1 MILGDLLDAPVRGP
15 PTSRSATWWTCGSC
29 STARWTGTLAAPR
42 LHGLLVSPRTGT
54 SFLGYER
61 TGVRSPALLARCLRW
76 RHRGTF
82 LVHWE
87 DVDAVAPGAVRLR
100 DGYRRFSPDLPGRP
114 SQRPDL
120 HRAT

>member
-1 MILGDLLDAPVRGP
+1 MILGDLLDAPVSDPSGERLGFVVDVRFVLDGP
-15 PTSRSATWWTCGSC
+15 LDGL
-29 STARWTGTLAAPR
+29 LAAPR

-61 TGVRSPALLARCLRW
+61 TGVSAPWPVGSFLSW

-87 DVDAVAPGAVRLR
+87 DVASVAPGRVGLVA
-100 DGYRRFSPDLPGRP
+100 DFRRFSPALPA
-114 SQRPDL
+114 
-120 HRAT
+120 RA